1 MDKPT
6 KIQCV
11 TGQQVSTH
19 KEHLCSPTRKN
30 GLLMAEEQTIVDCFT
45 FGLRLNKR
53 RIDPVEHYTWF
64 IGLAEEIQHEEGI
77 VLIAPDMDWIG
88 EDITLALSDIWLS
101 KINAKVMPVTHSYLF
116 SQIEL
121 ENTIGYAVN
130 GKHNGPSHPEWTHSF
145 SKFYKQLKG
154 PTNRWTYDTTDK

>member
-1 MDKPT
+1 MNIACDLASDSEALALACELASGSLM
-6 KIQCV
+6 ILVQWAMRSF
-11 TGQQVSTH
+11 GDRMVS
-19 KEHLCSPTRKN
+19 
-30 GLLMAEEQTIVDCFT
+30 GLPAV
-45 FGLRLNKR
+45 
-53 RIDPVEHYTWF
+53 
-64 IGLAEEIQHEEGI
+64 LAC
-77 VLIAPDMDWIG
+77 IA
-88 EDITLALSDIWLS
+88 DITLALSDIWLS